1 LESMVRRSSE
11 GVFGIF
17 SLEGLMSPK
26 RRRQMLAE
34 ISTTRKDGKPTVL
47 LATAALVGEGFDLPE
62 LDTLFL
68 ASPIS
73 FEGRLVQYVG
83 RLDRAAE
90 GKADVKVFDYVDA
103 SCPVLLKM
111 HRGRLKTFQK
121 LGYVVPQNVMPEKRD
136 PAQQPNLFEE

>member
-1 LESMVRRSSE
+1 VRRSSE

-73 FEGRLVQYVG
+73 FEGRLVQYV
-83 RLDRAAE
+83 A
-90 GKADVKVFDYVDA
+90 V
-103 SCPVLLKM
+103 
-111 HRGRLKTFQK
+111 
-121 LGYVVPQNVMPEKRD
+121 
-136 PAQQPNLFEE
+136 